1 MPLASGTSLGPYQ
14 IDALIGEGGMGDAR
28 MAVAVGFIIGLWCL
42 GTAFGG
48 QPKETTTVKPF
59 VPASFVVPDE
69 LETDQFRLR
78 PLTVAD
84 VEKDY
89 EAVVESRELL
99 QALFRGSWPREGF
112 TLEENLRDLEGHER
126 DFALRQG
133 FTYTMVSLDEERV
146 LGCVYIY
153 PVESEDVDAQVT
165 LWVRQSERANGLD
178 GVLLQTVRHW
188 VSDEWPFERVT
199 YPNREP

>member
-1 MPLASGTSLGPYQ
+1 MSLGVGARLGHYSVTATLGVLRLRSGQ
-14 IDALIGEGGMGDAR
+14 EGGMGDAR

-48 QPKETTTVKPF
+48 QPETTTVKPF

-99 QALFRGSWPREGF
+99 QALFRGPWPREGF

-165 LWVRQSERANGLD
+165 LWVRQSERMDLTGSYYKRCD
-178 GVLLQTVRHW
+178 IG
-188 VSDEWPFERVT
+188 
-199 YPNREP
+199 